1 MAGCAAVFWRLFLF
15 WLRKQKSAD
24 FDSYYDLFW
33 GSVGRAYLSIP
44 IFMFVSSIVISM
56 SLLFTGEQMPG
67 IFRPFGM
74 IIGLFVPL
82 FIVGSFFVFPSI
94 LIFSFLSFKKKPREF
109 ANNFDG
115 NDGRAF

>member
-1 MAGCAAVFWRLFLF
+1 
-15 WLRKQKSAD
+15 
-24 FDSYYDLFW
+24 
-33 GSVGRAYLSIP
+33 
-44 IFMFVSSIVISM
+44 
-56 SLLFTGEQMPG
+56 MPG

-74 IIGLFVPL
+74 IIGLFLPF